1 MKQLIL
7 ILSLSFLSQTS
18 FCQHNRTFSE
28 AEQLKN
34 RINQLPGLAVYE
46 YTPSICDATGKLIKQ
61 NISYR
66 FYYDSSE
73 KKLLKV
79 VETDSLH
86 TEEQA
91 YYYSDDQ
98 LFNISAKSESN
109 SSSSSTLFDTVAFS
123 VGSTEKYENDP
134 YFIEREKQLSKAY
147 KFLMMHKRVIGSK
160 AQNPKLVEAANTEQT
175 VPMPLRYK
183 PS

>member
-1 MKQLIL
+1 MKQLIF
-7 ILSLSFLSQTS
+7 ILSLSFLGQTL

-28 AEQLKN
+28 AQQLKN

-98 LFNISAKSESN
+98 LFNISTKSKSN
-109 SSSSSTLFDTVAFS
+109 SSSWLFDTVAYS
-123 VGSTEKYENDP
+123 VGSTEKNENDP

-160 AQNPKLVEAANTEQT
+160 AQNPKLVEAANTERT